1 MEDNTTFTDTGQS
14 DISVVDSS
22 ISSVENPE
30 FQDSASENPVIPE
43 ENEVSSEVTET
54 PVPPAEPV
62 EEITSASD
70 DEVQQESGDFP
81 QDFEDIQKLL
91 AEMQKEQAEFNASSL
106 EFQTQITEGH
116 QYFMEQSKNVLS
128 VLVVIALI
136 LGFASGIILARLVW
150 RKI

>member
-1 MEDNTTFTDTGQS
+1 MEDNTTFTDTAQS

-30 FQDSASENPVIPE
+30 FQDSASENPVSPE

-70 DEVQQESGDFP
+70 DEVQRESGDFP

>member
-30 FQDSASENPVIPE
+30 FQNSASENPVIPE

>member
-1 MEDNTTFTDTGQS
+1 MEDNTTFTDTVQS
-14 DISVVDSS
+14 DIPVADSS

-30 FQDSASENPVIPE
+30 FQDSASENPVSPE

-70 DEVQQESGDFP
+70 DEIQHESVDFS

-106 EFQTQITEGH
+106 EFQTQITEEH

>member
-1 MEDNTTFTDTGQS
+1 MEDNTTFTDAVQS

-22 ISSVENPE
+22 TSSVEDSE
-30 FQDSASENPVIPE
+30 FQDSASENPVSPE
-43 ENEVSSEVTET
+43 GKEVSSEVTET
-54 PVPPAEPV
+54 PAPPAEPV

-70 DEVQQESGDFP
+70 DEIQQESVDFS
-81 QDFEDIQKLL
+81 QDFENIQKLL

-106 EFQTQITEGH
+106 EFQTQITEDH

>member
-54 PVPPAEPV
+54 PVPPTEPV

>member
-1 MEDNTTFTDTGQS
+1 MEDNTTFTDTVQS
-14 DISVVDSS
+14 DIPVADSS

-30 FQDSASENPVIPE
+30 FQDSASENPVSPE

-62 EEITSASD
+62 KEITSASD
-70 DEVQQESGDFP
+70 DEVQQESEDFS
-81 QDFEDIQKLL
+81 QDFKDIQKLL
-91 AEMQKEQAEFNASSL
+91 AEMQKEQAEYNASSL
-106 EFQTQITEGH
+106 EFQTQITEEH

>member
-1 MEDNTTFTDTGQS
+1 MEDNTTFTDTVES
-14 DISVVDSS
+14 DIPVVDSS
-22 ISSVENPE
+22 TSSVEDSA
-30 FQDSASENPVIPE
+30 FQDSASENPVSPE
-43 ENEVSSEVTET
+43 EKEESSEVTET
-54 PVPPAEPV
+54 PAPPAEPV

-70 DEVQQESGDFP
+70 DEIQQESVDFS

-106 EFQTQITEGH
+106 EFQTQITEEH